1 MSTDYFTERFT
12 YPKPVKPQAV
22 RDLDDLHR
30 QFDRGLRAATGPTVV
45 AGLATATRALLAE
58 MEYAQAL
65 TDKERAEVEAY
76 NRAVDAYNAQ
86 VDAYNARVKAWREQQ
101 QAKRQTAAV
110 RAARCDKCYTLHGK
124 GQVECW

>member
-22 RDLDDLHR
+22 RDLDALHR
-30 QFDRGLRAATGPTVV
+30 QFNRGLRAANGPTVV

-65 TDKERAEVEAY
+65 TDAERAEVEEYNRQVTAY
-76 NRAVDAYNAQ
+76 NRAVDAYNA
-86 VDAYNARVKAWREQQ
+86 RVAAWRRDQ
-101 QAKRQTAAV
+101 QAKRETAAL
-110 RAARCDKCYTLHGK
+110 RAATCGKCFTVHGK
-124 GQVECW
+124 GQTECW